1 MMRFA
6 VLVLA
11 GIGLGALIFGPEGA
25 SSGLWFLMAIPFFIF
40 LKIAFFGA
48 LFAGFARHRRGDWN
62 PGYRWSSDD
71 ETTWSW
77 GPSRPRRS
85 SSRRTASPT
94 ESRSDTDRFEE
105 WHRMAH
111 AKEEVDSW
119 APEPE

>member
-11 GIGLGALIFGPEGA
+11 GIGLGALIFGPSGA
-25 SSGLWFLMAIPFFIF
+25 SAGLWFLLAIPFFIF
-40 LKIAFFGA
+40 LKIAFLGAMFGA
-48 LFAGFARHRRGDWN
+48 FARRRGDWS

-71 ETTWSW
+71 DTTWSW

-85 SSRRTASPT
+85 SNRPT
-94 ESRSDTDRFEE
+94 ESRSESDRFEE

>member
-6 VLVLA
+6 LLVLA
-11 GIGLGALIFGPEGA
+11 GIGLGSLIFGPEGA
-25 SSGLWFLMAIPFFIF
+25 SAGLWFLWAIPFFIF

-48 LFAGFARHRRGDWN
+48 LFAGFARQRRGGDWS
-62 PGYRWSSDD
+62 PGYRRSSDD

-85 SSRRTASPT
+85 SSRQT
-94 ESRSDTDRFEE
+94 ESRSETDRFEE